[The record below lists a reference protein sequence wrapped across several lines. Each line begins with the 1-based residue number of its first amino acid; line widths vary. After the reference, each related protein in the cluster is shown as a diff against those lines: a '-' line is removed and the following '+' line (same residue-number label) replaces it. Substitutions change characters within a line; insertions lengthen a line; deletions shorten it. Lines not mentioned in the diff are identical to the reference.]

1 MKVLVSKE
9 DSWKLD
15 SSMFCLEGNWET
27 GYFFDKDIFFMTGVT
42 TYCEEGAVVSL
53 DESFLGDLKSSEF
66 RIYLMAAKRHFDI
79 GDAKTALQ
87 YQKMVIASINLQ
99 REIKD
104 AFFI

>member
-42 TYCEEGAVVSL
+42 TYCEEGAVV
-53 DESFLGDLKSSEF
+53 
-66 RIYLMAAKRHFDI
+66 
-79 GDAKTALQ
+79 
-87 YQKMVIASINLQ
+87 
-99 REIKD
+99 
-104 AFFI
+104 